1 MGAFDHVVVL
11 LSFIYALALTHLL
24 SRIAGLL
31 LARERV
37 KFSGLL
43 ALCAANAIALV
54 FANWLSLWDVRGVR
68 EWDIVTIVTQFAFA
82 VTLYFVCAMAAPE
95 STDEG
100 PIDMEAFYWRNYR
113 LFYSLM
119 AACMVLALAANF
131 AFLQTPTPA
140 LFFKEN
146 AVTLVFFVPAV
157 LPLAVGARWAQWAGG
172 GGFLLMTCIYLALFS
187 STLK

>member
-54 FANWLSLWDVRGVR
+54 FANWLSLWD
-68 EWDIVTIVTQFAFA
+68 
-82 VTLYFVCAMAAPE
+82 FVCAMAAPE

-100 PIDMEAFYWRNYR
+100 PIDMEAFYWRNHR

-146 AVTLVFFVPAV
+146 AITLVFFVPAV